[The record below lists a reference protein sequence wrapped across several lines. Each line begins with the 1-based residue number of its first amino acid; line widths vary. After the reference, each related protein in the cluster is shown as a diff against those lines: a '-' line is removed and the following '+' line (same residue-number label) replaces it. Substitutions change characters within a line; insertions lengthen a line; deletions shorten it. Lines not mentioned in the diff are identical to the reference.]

1 MWQILKSRN
10 ESLRRQLDELEGAFS
25 STAVP
30 QGLEPYK
37 RRLLSI
43 CGQLRAA
50 TERNLTDIGLGRDEI
65 LEDVLS
71 NTQQAMQ
78 YVRLLSA
85 RLAAPIVRCLARDSL
100 TLATITW
107 VHSQHSATQS
117 IPAAFA
123 DGDCMVWPFLHI
135 APTYFFPYLEQN
147 GLLYQPLLF
156 HEFGHLLYM
165 CHKREMD
172 DLVGEFQREVE
183 DVLSPPSQRND
194 RHADIQAGQ
203 RQTIV
208 DTWYRWTQ
216 EFFCDA
222 VGLTIGGPSFL
233 WAFSGYLSTMQRGD
247 FYRQPS
253 DLEHSNHPVT
263 WLRVRLLASRAR
275 QAGFVDLA
283 ERVEG
288 EWSLIART
296 MGVVADYHGFYDDA
310 PEDSITQTVA
320 DMLTEAAP
328 RQCTG
333 PEALGVGWDNSPP
346 AISASLFN
354 QAWQVYRHDPRA
366 YDAWETKA
374 LAALSLKS

>member
-10 ESLRRQLDELEGAFS
+10 ESLRHQLEVLEGAFS
-25 STAVP
+25 STLVP
-30 QGLEPYK
+30 QGLEPY
-37 RRLLSI
+37 RSRLLSV
-43 CGQLRAA
+43 CGKLRADA
-50 TERNLTDIGLGRDEI
+50 ERNMTDIGLGRDEI

-71 NTQQAMQ
+71 STQQVTQ

-85 RLAAPIVRCLARDSL
+85 RLAAPIVRCHSRDSL

-107 VHSQHSATQS
+107 VHSQHPATQS
-117 IPAAFA
+117 MPAAFA
-123 DGDCMVWPFLHI
+123 DGDCMIWPFLHI
-135 APTYFFPYLEQN
+135 APTYFFPFLEQK

-156 HEFGHLLYM
+156 HEFGHLLYV
-165 CHKREMD
+165 CHKPEMD

-216 EFFCDA
+216 ELFCDA
-222 VGLTIGGPSFL
+222 VGLTICGPSFL
-233 WAFSGYLSTMQRGD
+233 LAFSGFLSTMQRGD

-263 WLRVRLLASRAR
+263 WLRVRLLANRAR

-283 ERVEG
+283 QQVEE

-310 PEDSITQTVA
+310 LEGVVTQTVA

-328 RQCTG
+328 RQCTES
-333 PEALGVGWDNSPP
+333 EAKGVGWDKAPP

-354 QAWQVYRHDPRA
+354 QAWQVYWHDPRA
-366 YDAWETKA
+366 YDAWETNA
-374 LAALSLKS
+374 LVGLSLES